1 MMLTVSLINFG
12 MALPDFLITEKKE
25 SFRSRW
31 FRRLMNLYPMY
42 FGTGGKILFW
52 SSDSSEV
59 HLRLGLNLW
68 TRNYVGTIFGGSL
81 FSASDPFYMLML
93 MKQLGDRYVVWDK
106 TAHIRFR
113 KPGRARMY
121 AALRILPEELDRI
134 REEVKANGH
143 ATKTFSIRWMDKQG
157 AVYAEIERQC
167 YIADKS
173 FYEKRK
179 GETQKARF

>member
-12 MALPDFLITEKKE
+12 MAVPEFLTTDKRE

-31 FRRLMNLYPMY
+31 FRRLMNVYPMY
-42 FGTGGKILFW
+42 FGTGGKIVFW

-68 TRNYVGTIFGGSL
+68 TRNYVGTIFGGS
-81 FSASDPFYMLML
+81 FFAASDPFYMLML
-93 MKQLGDRYVVWDK
+93 MKQLGEGYVVWDK

-113 KPGRARMY
+113 RPGRNRMY
-121 AALRILPEELDRI
+121 AVLRIAPDELELI
-134 REEVKANGH
+134 RQEVKASGH
-143 ATKTFSIRWMDKQG
+143 ATKTFSIRWQDKQG
-157 AVYAEIERQC
+157 VVYAEIERQC